1 VTIVENFPM
10 TAGISRADVAWWML
24 EQAAQPVRER
34 TPMITGG

>member
-1 VTIVENFPM
+1 VKIVERFQM

-24 EQAAQPVRER
+24 ENAPQPIRER